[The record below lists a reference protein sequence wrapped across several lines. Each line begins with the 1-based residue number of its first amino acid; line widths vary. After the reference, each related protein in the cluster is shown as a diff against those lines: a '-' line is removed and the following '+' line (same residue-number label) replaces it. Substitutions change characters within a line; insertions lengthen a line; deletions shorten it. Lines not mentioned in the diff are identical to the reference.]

1 MLTRTQALHMLT
13 LGIVYRPVR
22 ALATL
27 TSVQHHWRLP
37 LLFSVIL
44 CGVTTAGMLP
54 SMIPIGTDAL
64 ATLPSAFSDNTLLVS
79 FVMWFLGTVMILLI
93 TVANWLSQ
101 GFLLGQVSRLGHQ
114 AISLRTALALL
125 PLLWLPMLLRIVV
138 HAGYVF
144 AGGSVE
150 HNGLAFFITDYRQ
163 LDVLGQFVRNILWQ
177 IDLFLVWHLI
187 LAGIVFHRFAHVPA
201 SRLVDAL
208 LLYGFLTVCVQAW
221 MTSWMMSL

>member
-27 TSVQHHWRLP
+27 TAVQHHWRLP

-44 CGVTTAGMLP
+44 CGVAAIGIVPQMSSMTDEVFARFPVRPDIGMSILIP
-54 SMIPIGTDAL
+54 SLWIL
-64 ATLPSAFSDNTLLVS
+64 ATFALL
-79 FVMWFLGTVMILLI
+79 GITTVCWI
-93 TVANWLSQ
+93 VQS
-101 GFLLGQVSRLGHQ
+101 FLLSWNSRLGCHV
-114 AISLRTALALL
+114 ISLRTALTLL

-144 AGGSVE
+144 TGGSVE
-150 HNGLAFFITDYRQ
+150 HNGLAFFIADYRQ

-177 IDLFLVWHLI
+177 IDLFLIWHLI
-187 LAGIVFHRFAHVPA
+187 LTGIVFHRFAHVPG